1 MKKFYDNRIQCLRSG
16 KSKQIPLSTDSFLH
30 LAVTVRDYEKLAECE
45 RVAFNIPLMFIRIK
59 KFASRTKSATSHN
72 LCCLLKLFSLLS
84 IQIISKFFNYLDCI
98 VFHIPEVV

>member
-1 MKKFYDNRIQCLRSG
+1 MGGQCLRRE
-16 KSKQIPLSTDSFLH
+16 KSKQITPFSTDRCLH
-30 LAVTVRDYEKLAECE
+30 LAVTVRDYEKLAKCE

-59 KFASRTKSATSHN
+59 KFVSHTKSTISYK

-98 VFHIPEVV
+98 VFHILEVV